1 MLIVELS
8 VVPLGTG
15 STSVSPFVRTALEII
30 KKNGLNY
37 EVNPMGTCIQG
48 NWDQIFSIIKE
59 IHETLAQM
67 GCARILTTIKIDDRR
82 DKEQTMKM
90 KVAKVTG

>member
-30 KKNGLNY
+30 KKSGLNY

-48 NWDQIFSIIKE
+48 NWDRIFSTIKE